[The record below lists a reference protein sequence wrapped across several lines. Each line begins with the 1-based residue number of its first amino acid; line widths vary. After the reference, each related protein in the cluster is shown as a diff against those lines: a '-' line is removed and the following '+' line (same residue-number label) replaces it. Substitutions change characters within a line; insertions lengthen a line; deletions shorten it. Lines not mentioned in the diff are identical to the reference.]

1 MWVTEPAMEI
11 DMNYILSP
19 CGPFFFNNNMKT
31 LRCLLSLHRHARR
44 YTVNN
49 NNIEEPAPHNKP
61 GPPPRNTPSPQ
72 PQVRHE
78 AHEGTTVLNVP
89 YNPPGGGPGGSIPGG
104 GAFSFTN
111 SPILDAML
119 TTAIG
124 LGAGKRICLT
134 HLTTLAQHKVH

>member
-1 MWVTEPAMEI
+1 MEI
-11 DMNYILSP
+11 DIIIP
-19 CGPFFFNNNMKT
+19 VWIFFFNNNMKT

-49 NNIEEPAPHNKP
+49 NNNIKELAPHNKP

-134 HLTTLAQHKVH
+134 HLTTLAQYSVP